1 MDTAKEPGRV
11 AFKIVKQAKTVDNP
25 DGNPY
30 LALEN
35 LTNKYEA
42 KTAPNFIEL
51 KGQFTN
57 SKLSNDEDDP
67 DEWITHLEAL
77 RTRMNEVQLVGKST
91 KSDTDI
97 ILHILTNVSEA
108 YEMQVNEMETI
119 LKKDP
124 RTVTT
129 KTVREKLNGRF
140 ARIQKSRGV
149 APDNDHD
156 KSLSAVAQCLSE
168 MSEENISLFVKQFK
182 GLCNKCG
189 KFGHKVRIDG

>member
-1 MDTAKEPGRV
+1 M

-91 KSDTDI
+91 KSDTDL

-149 APDNDHD
+149 ASDNDHE
-156 KSLSAVAQCLSE
+156 KALSAVSQCLSV

-189 KFGHKVRIDG
+189 KFGHKVRIAE